1 MDLVY
6 LCRPGDNEELRY
18 SIRSAVQ
25 NLPHDKIWVIGAKPD
40 WYGGDFISV
49 PQTASK
55 YQNVRKS
62 LDVICNANS
71 ISKDFVLMNDDFF
84 IMGPVETIQPYHG
97 GQLINKVNSYE
108 DLNPRS
114 GYTIMLQ
121 QTYLGLLKM
130 GVQAPL
136 DYELHIPMVMNRRSL
151 RRVLKDSI
159 LWRSAYGN
167 VYNIGG
173 EQIDD
178 VKFYAHG
185 PLKRRSSDIKDPKSN
200 YLSSEDKSFT
210 ILLKMILEDRFPNA
224 SQYEL
229 DQEAFAPKES
239 SALQT
244 HLQPL

>member
-18 SIRSAVQ
+18 SIRSAVE
-25 NLPHDKIWVIGAKPD
+25 NLPHDNIWVIGGKPK
-40 WYGGDFISV
+40 WYGGNFIDV

-62 LDVICNANS
+62 LDVLCNTNK

-84 IMGPVETIQPYHG
+84 IVNPIESVEPYHG
-97 GQLINKVNSYE
+97 GELINRVNAYE

-114 GYTIMLQ
+114 GYTTMLQ

-130 GVQAPL
+130 GIEAPL
-136 DYELHIPMVMNRRSL
+136 DYELHIPMVMNRRAL
-151 RRVLKDSI
+151 KRVLKDSI

-167 VYNIGG
+167 LNSIGG
-173 EQIDD
+173 DQIDD

-185 PLKRRSSDIKDPKSN
+185 PLKRRSSNIKELNTN
-200 YLSSEDKSFT
+200 YLSSEDKSFI
-210 ILLKMILEDRFPNA
+210 ILLKTILEDRFPNA

-229 DQEAFAPKES
+229 DQGAFALEQPS
-239 SALQT
+239 DQQR